1 MRISFNNNLLVQVKE
16 LLESKV
22 KENASLSTEEKEKIK
37 DSIVI
42 LESIEKNSD
51 EWLKAC
57 SYSYGLYHQDFLKK
71 LSDLKNDRSFS
82 DELFLY
88 LICFLKEY
96 IFSMQRDNLIYER
109 QLIEI
114 LDKFEKDKY
123 SINVVT
129 GDFFPN
135 YIKNKLLLDVLNNF
149 LGGKDFKFFKNYQEN
164 VELAAAYEKEIRD
177 KMEKF
182 KSETTDKIKEFEIRI
197 SEKINIAAT
206 LEETLNEQKTAFN
219 FVGLSKGFEN
229 LLNKRLISELSTF
242 WFLIALGIIVIIAPV
257 VYKIS
262 LSVDMKD
269 WMSLLPIFG
278 LDLIII
284 YFFRITLK
292 HYHSIQAQI
301 IQLELR
307 QALCAFIQN
316 YIEYAREMRD
326 NDSRIN
332 DSLDK
337 FENLIFSSIVSDS
350 DKIPG
355 TFDGLE
361 SLTSFISECRK

>member
-1 MRISFNNNLLVQVKE
+1 MRNLFNNNLLVQVKE
-16 LLESKV
+16 LLELKV

-57 SYSYGLYHQDFLKK
+57 SYSYGLYHQDFSKK

-96 IFSMQRDNLIYER
+96 IFSMQRDNLTCER
-109 QLIEI
+109 QLIGI
-114 LDKFEKDKY
+114 LNKFEKDKY
-123 SINVVT
+123 SINVLT

-135 YIKNKLLLDVLNNF
+135 YIKNRFLLDVLNNF
-149 LGGKDFKFFKNYQEN
+149 LGGKDFGFFKNYKEN
-164 VELAAAYEKEIRD
+164 VELTAAYEKEIRD
-177 KMEKF
+177 RIDKF
-182 KSETTDKIKEFEIRI
+182 KSETKDKIKGFEGRI
-197 SEKINIAAT
+197 NDKIDIVTT
-206 LEETLNEQKTAFN
+206 LEEILDKQKIAFN

-229 LLNKRLISELSTF
+229 LLNKRIASKRVALL
-242 WFLIALGIIVIIAPV
+242 FLILLGIIVILSPIG
-257 VYKIS
+257 YKTFLDID
-262 LSVDMKD
+262 LKD
-269 WMSLLPIFG
+269 WTNLLSLFG
-278 LDLIII
+278 FDLIFI
-284 YFFRITLK
+284 YFFRVTLK
-292 HYHSIQAQI
+292 SYHSIQTQMM
-301 IQLELR
+301 QLELR

-316 YIEYAREMRD
+316 YVEYAKEMRS
-326 NDSRIN
+326 NNSKIN